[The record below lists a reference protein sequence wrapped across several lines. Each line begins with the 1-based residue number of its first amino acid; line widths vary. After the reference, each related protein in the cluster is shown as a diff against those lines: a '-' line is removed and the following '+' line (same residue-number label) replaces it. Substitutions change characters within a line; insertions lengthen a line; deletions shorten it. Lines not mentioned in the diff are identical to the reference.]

1 MKKINTL
8 SYLTTIISS
17 GVCKIVKSNRS
28 RGAGFGAALV
38 LTHLQHYHDPSDNT
52 KSIFQTFTFY
62 TDGVAY
68 FPYYVRPLMN
78 FDENWQFYERK
89 LGLCWEI

>member
-1 MKKINTL
+1 MILFLAL
-8 SYLTTIISS
+8 SSDYVI
-17 GVCKIVKSNRS
+17 VCCALFKC

-68 FPYYVRPLMN
+68 FPYYVRPFMN
-78 FDENWQFYERK
+78 LDENWQFYERK
-89 LGLCWEI
+89 RGF